1 MIEQGSENLAQELN
15 LINFTKRVRMHGIL
29 WLLKLTSDERIT
41 SARLANFRP
50 LKPKKLDN
58 ISSRND
64 SWEQVEGFKFWDRFQ
79 FAFLMRF

>member
-1 MIEQGSENLAQELN
+1 MIEQGSENLAQDLN

-50 LKPKKLDN
+50 LKPKKQHN
-58 ISSRND
+58 ISSRKD
-64 SWEQVEGFKFWDRFQ
+64 SWEQVEGF
-79 FAFLMRF
+79 